1 MKYYLTLYVTTL
13 VIMGAFDAVWL
24 GSIAKDFY
32 QSRIGD
38 QFVFNHIPALLFY
51 LMYPAGILVFVS
63 AGASAASWQQ
73 VLAYGALFGMLAFAT
88 YDLTNLATLRGWSL
102 TMSLVDVAW
111 GTFNTGV
118 SATLGW
124 LATRYILR

>member
-1 MKYYLTLYVTTL
+1 MKYYLTLYLTTL
-13 VIMGAFDAVWL
+13 LVMGVFDGVWL
-24 GSIAKDFY
+24 GVVAKDFY

-51 LMYPAGILVFVS
+51 VMYPAGILLFVS
-63 AGASAASWQQ
+63 GGATNWQQ
-73 VLAYGALFGMLAFAT
+73 VLGYGALFGMLAFAT
-88 YDLTNLATLRGWSL
+88 YDLTNFATLRFWSL
-102 TMSLVDVAW
+102 KLTLVDVAW

-124 LATRYILR
+124 LAARAILR